1 MIHNKLNIKFAGNF
15 SYLRMALGLM
25 ERGRPYSQEEIAAQL
40 SVVNRTISM
49 WEQGRVPPRTRL
61 IKIAD
66 FFSQRFGVN
75 ITPEDLLY
83 RDIRQIITIKPSKEI
98 TINEEEIGK
107 LQLLKDFEMFAR
119 ENLTEKDIET
129 LIKIAKLLKERG
141 EL

>member
-1 MIHNKLNIKFAGNF
+1 MSNNNLKINF
-15 SYLRMALGLM
+15 SGNMVYLRMTLGLM
-25 ERGRPYSQEEIAAQL
+25 ERGRPYNQSEMAKYL
-40 SVVNRTISM
+40 GVVTRTLNM

-107 LQLLKDFEMFAR
+107 LQLLKDLEIFAR

-141 EL
+141 EI